1 MEDKDRIKSE
11 ERMNNKK
18 QRFNEVPT
26 TNLEPNIAALLSYL
40 GVFITGV
47 IFLII
52 EQRSKFVRFHAIQS
66 IIVFGFLFIASG
78 VLSRIPYVG
87 WFFSLVFGVLIF
99 VLWIVLMVKAY
110 QSEVYKIPIAGDI
123 AEQTS
128 KVGYNMN
135 EEQNVEQDV
144 NKESEVPIEPVQP
157 VPVDDSDKGK
167 KMAKRVE
174 DETLRNAR
182 SGRITSSSFAIAWSI
197 VFLILFHFFDKYI
210 AYYNYESPNW
220 VRYQVLTDDFN
231 AWLPI
236 VTTILILSIVGHSII
251 IAFDRYV
258 LRETTLI
265 ILNLFGIAAVVT
277 LISIFPFDFTV
288 IPDSII
294 ADILPIITMI
304 VLIGIAIGLGIGT
317 LVTFI
322 KFIVNVSRGNTSY

>member
-1 MEDKDRIKSE
+1 
-11 ERMNNKK
+11 MNNGK
-18 QRFNEVPT
+18 QRLNETPT
-26 TNLEPNIAALLSYL
+26 TNLEPNIAAFLSYL

-47 IFLII
+47 IFLIL
-52 EQRSKFVRFHAIQS
+52 EQRNKFVRFHAIQS
-66 IIVFGFLFIASG
+66 IIIFGFLFIASG
-78 VLSRIPYVG
+78 VLSQIPYVG
-87 WFFSLVFGVLIF
+87 WFFSLIFGVLIF

-110 QSEVYKIPIAGDI
+110 QGEIYKIPVAGDI
-123 AEQTS
+123 AEQIS
-128 KVGYNMN
+128 KVGYDMN
-135 EEQNVEQDV
+135 EEQNFEKDV
-144 NKESEVPIEPVQP
+144 NQESQVPHEPEQP
-157 VPVDDSDKGK
+157 VPAVDSGKGNK
-167 KMAKRVE
+167 TVKRVE

-197 VFLILFHFFDKYI
+197 VFLILFHFFEKYI

-220 VRYQVLTDDFN
+220 VRYQVLTDDFS

-236 VTTILILSIVGHSII
+236 ITTILILSIVGHGIL

-265 ILNLFGIAAVVT
+265 VLNLFGIAAVVT

-288 IPDSII
+288 IPDSVI

-322 KFIVNVSRGNTSY
+322 KLIVNVARGNTSY